1 VGARRPARGR
11 SGERSRSG
19 SDLTGLSRLDFLR
32 RATALVVATRLRWVE
47 QAFASTQGTLAAL
60 VEYVVADA
68 KLVAATTPRLART
81 LDRFLPGPQPLS
93 ATAVSIL
100 DGAAAQVKPGATFGH
115 LSRAQKAQVFET
127 LERLPVESAG
137 SIRFLVGNLQDLTAF
152 LAFST
157 QRGRQLARYTAGQH
171 GQKDFKGYWRA

>member
-1 VGARRPARGR
+1 MGARRPAQGR
-11 SGERSRSG
+11 SGERSRPG
-19 SDLTGLSRLDFLR
+19 GDRTGLSRLDFLR

-47 QAFASTQGTLAAL
+47 QAFASTQGTLAAF
-60 VEYVVADA
+60 VEYVVADV
-68 KLVAATTPRLART
+68 KLVAATTPRLTRT

-93 ATAVSIL
+93 ATAASIL
-100 DGAAAQVKPGATFGH
+100 DGAAAQVKPGATFAQ

-157 QRGRQLARYTAGQH
+157 PRGRQLARYTAGQH
-171 GQKDFKGYWRA
+171 GQKEFKGYW